1 MNKVRCS
8 MPGRLLDGA
17 IRIATWWLIATAGL
31 VACGGT
37 EAPSPPDLADSP
49 TPRTA
54 STETAGQEIF
64 SDRAAATGLE
74 FVHFN
79 GMSGEL
85 YYSEHMG
92 GGVAL
97 FDYDKDGDLDV
108 YVTQGH
114 LLGAGKSL
122 ADAKFPPTGEPPFV
136 DRLFRNDLDASGLR
150 FSDVTEESG
159 LSVDGY
165 GMGVAVGDID
175 NDGWPDLYV
184 TQWNSANRLLRN
196 RGDGTFEDLTEKAGV
211 GEKRWS
217 IAAVFFD
224 YDRDGWLDL
233 YVGNYLDF
241 TFSVHRECA
250 NEVGLADYCG
260 PVSFK
265 SLTDTLYRNRGNGTF
280 EDVTA
285 AAGVTQEAA
294 PVLGA
299 VTGDFDGNGWLD
311 LYLANDEQ
319 PNNLL
324 LNQGADS
331 QGRVTFRDEALLAGA
346 AMNHEGKA
354 EAGMGVNAG
363 DFDNDGDEDLF
374 VAHLDQ
380 ETNTL
385 YLNDGGGTFTDRT
398 VEAGLGAASLDSTGF
413 GTAFFDYD
421 NDGWL
426 DLLVANGAVQGL
438 RELMLA
444 KDPHPMHQ
452 KNQLFHNLGDGRFE
466 NVSSRAGNVFDL
478 SEVSRGAAFGDL
490 DNDGDS
496 DVVIHNNAGPLRLLI
511 NNVGQDQKW
520 LGLRLVGTSVDR
532 DQLGAQ
538 VELLSPQRLVRRVR
552 GDSSYASAHDTRVL
566 FGLGQSAGP
575 AELKVT
581 WPNGQAETFV
591 DLPLGQYSTLRQG
604 QGEMTRNADGASK

>member
-1 MNKVRCS
+1 MIAVMRS
-8 MPGRLLDGA
+8 LTPFPDLRRLLGLVA
-17 IRIATWWLIATAGL
+17 LAAGL
-31 VACGGT
+31 VACG
-37 EAPSPPDLADSP
+37 PD
-49 TPRTA
+49 A
-54 STETAGQEIF
+54 STPPPGEGAAPTAGSGEAERPRQEIF
-64 SDRAAATGLE
+64 IEQSAATGLD

-97 FDYDKDGDLDV
+97 FDYDRDGDLDV

-114 LLGAGKSL
+114 MLGADKTL
-122 ADAKFPPTGEPPFV
+122 ADASFPPSEEPPFY
-136 DRLFRNDLDASGLR
+136 DRLFRNDLEAGGGLR
-150 FSDVTEESG
+150 FTDVTEESG
-159 LSVDGY
+159 LRVDGY
-165 GMGVAVGDID
+165 GMGVAVGDVD

-196 RGDGTFEDLTEKAGV
+196 GGDGTFRDITEEAGV
-211 GEKRWS
+211 GEQRWS

-265 SLTDTLYRNRGNGTF
+265 SVTDTLYRNRGDGTF
-280 EDVTA
+280 EDATA
-285 AAGVTQEAA
+285 AAGITQDAA

-299 VTGDFDGNGWLD
+299 VTGDFDDNGWLD
-311 LYLANDEQ
+311 LYLANDEE

-324 LNQGADS
+324 LNQGADDS
-331 QGRVTFRDEALLAGA
+331 GRVTFRDEALLAGA
-346 AMNHEGKA
+346 AMNNEGKA

-374 VAHLDQ
+374 VSHLDQ

-385 YLNDGGGTFTDRT
+385 YINDGGGVFTDRT
-398 VEAGLGAASLDSTGF
+398 VEAGLGAPSFDSTGF

-438 RELMLA
+438 RDLMLA

-452 KNQLFHNLGDGRFE
+452 KNQLFHNLGNGRYE
-466 NVSSRAGNVFDL
+466 DVSARAGAVLEL

-511 NNVGQDQKW
+511 NQVGQDHSW
-520 LGLRLVGTSVDR
+520 LGLRLTGASVDR
-532 DQLGAQ
+532 DQVGAW
-538 VELLSPQRLVRRVR
+538 VEMLQPKPLARRVR

-566 FGLGQSAGP
+566 FGLGDATGP
-575 AELKVT
+575 ATVRVT
-581 WPNGQAETFV
+581 WPNGQREIFDA
-591 DLPLGQYSTLRQG
+591 LPLGQYRTLRQG
-604 QGEMTRNADGASK
+604 DGQAEAAGGGAP

>member
-1 MNKVRCS
+1 MCS
-8 MPGRLLDGA
+8 LRIDVPASRLVSWRRLCFS
-17 IRIATWWLIATAGL
+17 TFL
-31 VACGGT
+31 VALLAGCGGSSGEKASGEPESAT
-37 EAPSPPDLADSP
+37 SESTSTQDEKPS
-49 TPRTA
+49 RTLF
-54 STETAGQEIF
+54 I
-64 SDRAAATGLE
+64 DAAAETGLD

-97 FDYDKDGDLDV
+97 FDYDRDGDLDV

-114 LLGAGKSL
+114 MLGQDKTVDTAT
-122 ADAKFPPTGEPPFV
+122 FPPAEDPPFL
-136 DRLFRNDLDASGLR
+136 DRLFRNDLVVQSDGSRELRFTDVTEASGL
-150 FSDVTEESG
+150 T
-159 LSVDGY
+159 VDGY

-184 TQWNSANRLLRN
+184 THWNSANRLLRN
-196 RGDGTFEDLTEKAGV
+196 RGDGTFEDITEGAGV

-217 IAAVFFD
+217 IATVFFD

-241 TFSVHRECA
+241 TFAVHRQCA
-250 NEVGLADYCG
+250 NEIGLADYCG

-265 SLTDTLYRNRGNGTF
+265 SVTDTLYRNRGDGTF

-285 AAGVTQEAA
+285 SAGITQDAA

-299 VTGDFDGNGWLD
+299 VSGDFDGNGWPD
-311 LYLANDEQ
+311 LYLANDEF

-324 LNQGADS
+324 LNQGPDAD
-331 QGRVTFRDEALLAGA
+331 GRVTFRDDALLAGA

-374 VAHLDQ
+374 VSHLDQ

-385 YLNDGGGTFTDRT
+385 YLNDGQGGFRDHT
-398 VEAGLGAASLDSTGF
+398 VETGLGTPSFDSTGF

-438 RELMLA
+438 RELMLI

-452 KNQLFHNLGDGRFE
+452 KNQLFHNTGHGRFE
-466 NVSSRAGNVFDL
+466 DVSERSGEAMLL
-478 SEVSRGAAFGDL
+478 SEVSRGAAFGDI

-496 DVVIHNNAGPLRLLI
+496 DVVIHNNAGPLRLLL
-511 NNVGQDQKW
+511 NQVGQDQSW
-520 LGLRLVGTSVDR
+520 LGLVLLDAEGQRPQVG
-532 DQLGAQ
+532 AW
-538 VELLSPQRLVRRVR
+538 VEMQTPKSMARRVR
-552 GDSSYASAHDTRVL
+552 RDSSYASSHDARVL
-566 FGLGQSAGP
+566 FGLGEASGTATVQ
-575 AELKVT
+575 VT
-581 WPNGQAETFV
+581 WPDGQHERFH
-591 DLPLGQYSTLRQG
+591 DLPLRQYSSLRQG
-604 QGEMTRNADGASK
+604 EGQLVAP